1 MNREEFLKLPFFKQE
16 GFTLKKCIVCGSDFW
31 TLDPEKEVCGDQP
44 CTDYQFIGNSV
55 GLRISTSKEIRERF
69 LDFFERNGHK
79 RISRYPVV
87 ARWRE
92 DVYFVGASIYD
103 FQPWVTEGLVEPP
116 ANPLV
121 ISQPSIRL
129 TDVDNVGKTGRHLTG
144 FEMMAHHAFN
154 MLGKTLYWANET
166 VEYSYKLLTEEFKI
180 PGEEISYKF
189 DWWSGGG
196 NAGEDYEVLVRGLEV
211 ATLVFMHYRVSEQG
225 VVKELGNRIVDT
237 GYGLERFLWLFSGAP
252 TIYDAAFP
260 NIVETLRREAGVE
273 KIDQRIAVEIF
284 KKSGKLDFKKPER
297 ALATLSEIALNLNMS
312 KDELEGILV
321 PYTSLYALA
330 DHSRTLVWMLGDG
343 TVPSNVG
350 SGYLAR
356 LLIRRALRHLWKLEL
371 ELPLSEI
378 ILMQLSEGERDFPEY
393 VDLKDEIVDIID
405 YEEKRYKE
413 TLRHGRKVVERML
426 RELAP
431 KGAAE
436 VSREKLVELYE
447 SHGLP
452 PDLVAEEAAKFG
464 VHVSV
469 PPDFFSSLASR
480 HEVASR
486 KPVEIEEK
494 MRAFAEGLP
503 STVKLY
509 YVNPKMLEFEAKVLK
524 SDGNFM
530 VLDQTNFYPE
540 GGGQP
545 CDEGVIEW
553 KGGRCRVLKVENIG
567 GVVVHVCDGAIPP
580 PGEIVKGRVNGE
592 RREALMKSHTA
603 THIVLGSARRVLGK
617 HVWQAG
623 AQKGVEQSR
632 LDITHHKKISQD
644 EIRLIEKLANTVVM
658 SNRSVRIYNMD
669 RTTAEMKYGFT
680 IYQGGVVPETTL
692 RLVEIE
698 GWDVEACGGLHCS
711 STGEVGLIKIVK
723 VERLQDG
730 ISRLVFKVGNSALEY
745 IWRLEDDF
753 NLLAEKLQTSTEKV
767 VEKAE
772 QLASEVEELKK
783 ELSKA
788 KARLLISQAQVLAS
802 LAEEVAGV
810 KLVARVVD
818 GYPVKDLALEVS
830 RILQSAVIGLV
841 DKDSGEYA
849 IKVGGDLVRK
859 GIDARGLNE
868 KVLKV
873 TGGKGGGASDLVTGK
888 VENAEAFVTALK
900 NALLK

>member
-31 TLDPEKEVCGDQP
+31 TLDPEREVCGDQP
-44 CTDYQFIGNSV
+44 CTDYQFIGNPV
-55 GLRISTSKEIRERF
+55 GLRIFNSKEVRERF
-69 LDFFERNGHK
+69 LNFFELNGHK
-79 RISRYPVV
+79 RIHRYPVV

-92 DVYFVGASIYD
+92 DVYLVGASIYD

-129 TDVDNVGKTGRHLTG
+129 TDVDNVGRTGRHLTG

-154 MLGKTLYWANET
+154 MRGKTLYWANET

-211 ATLVFMHYRVSEQG
+211 ATLVFMHYRVLEQG
-225 VVKELGNRIVDT
+225 VIKEMENRIVDT

-252 TIYDAAFP
+252 TIYDAVFP
-260 NIVETLRREAGVE
+260 NIVETLRRETGIE

-284 KKSGKLDFKKPER
+284 KKAGKLDFKKPER
-297 ALATLSEIALNLNMS
+297 ALATLNEIARNLGMN
-312 KDELEGILV
+312 KDELEGVLA
-321 PYTSLYALA
+321 PYSSLYALA

-371 ELPLSEI
+371 ESSLSDV
-378 ILMQLSEGERDFPEY
+378 ILMQLSEWERDFPEY
-393 VDLKDEIVDIID
+393 VNLKDEIVDIID

-413 TLRHGRKVVERML
+413 ALSHGRRVVERVL
-426 RELAP
+426 RELAS
-431 KGAAE
+431 KGATE

-464 VHVSV
+464 VRASV

-494 MRAFAEGLP
+494 IRAFAEGLP

-509 YVNPKMLEFEAKVLK
+509 YINPKMLEFEAKVLK
-524 SDGNFM
+524 SDGNFV
-530 VLDQTNFYPE
+530 VLDQTSFYPE

-545 CDEGVIEW
+545 CDEGTIEW
-553 KGGRCRVLKVENIG
+553 KGGKCRVLKVEIIG
-567 GVVVHVCDGAIPP
+567 GVVVHVCDGVIPP
-580 PGEIVKGRVNGE
+580 PGETVKGRVNGE
-592 RREALMKSHTA
+592 RREALMKNHTA

-644 EIRLIEKLANTVVM
+644 EIRLIEKLANAIVM

-669 RTTAEMKYGFT
+669 RTMAEMKYGFT

-745 IWRLEDDF
+745 VWRLEDDF
-753 NLLAEKLQTSTEKV
+753 NLLAEKLKTNTEKV
-767 VEKAE
+767 VEKVE
-772 QLASEVEELKK
+772 QLTSEVEELKK

-788 KARLLISQAQVLAS
+788 KAKLLSSQAQALAS
-802 LAEEVAGV
+802 LAEEIAGV
-810 KLVARVVD
+810 KLVAKVVD

-830 RILQSAVIGLV
+830 RILPSAIIGLV

-849 IKVGGDLVRK
+849 IKIGDEVLRM
-859 GIDARGLNE
+859 GIDARRLNQQ
-868 KVLKV
+868 VLKV
-873 TGGKGGGASDLVTGK
+873 AGGKGGGVSDLVTGK
-888 VENAEAFVTALK
+888 VENAEAFVAALK
-900 NALLK
+900 NVLLK